1 MNRSLHPLI
10 ALALAAAVGCVSA
23 YAFLYMH
30 GPATGRVPTPTIALV
45 ATAGAPLPPSA
56 PPAGAAISYPPGG
69 EQPAAIVSYRDA
81 VARAAPSVV
90 TVHSAHMLK
99 GRLPLSPD
107 VVVKGLGSGVIID
120 RDGYIV
126 TNYHV
131 VQDASDLAV
140 ALADGTLHLTRIVG
154 VDTESD
160 IALLKIDA
168 EGLRPIA
175 LTDINEVS
183 VGDVALAVGN
193 PLGVGQTVTQG
204 IISAIVRKGA
214 NPVEN
219 FIQTDAAI
227 NPGNS
232 GGALIDTAGR
242 LVGINVAILS
252 HSGGSEGIGFAIPVD
267 YVQTVA
273 SALRTKGRVA
283 RAWLGVSTAP
293 AQRGEGALVVLVE
306 PDGPADRAGIAPGDV
321 IVRFGEKT
329 VSHATDVRSVVIGA
343 EPGTHVPI
351 ELVRKGARATV
362 DVGLLPVPTQQ
373 AAR

>member
-1 MNRSLHPLI
+1 M
-10 ALALAAAVGCVSA
+10 
-23 YAFLYMH
+23 
-30 GPATGRVPTPTIALV
+30 
-45 ATAGAPLPPSA
+45 
-56 PPAGAAISYPPGG
+56 
-69 EQPAAIVSYRDA
+69 
-81 VARAAPSVV
+81 
-90 TVHSAHMLK
+90 TVHSAHLLK
-99 GRLPLSPD
+99 GRLPLSPA
-107 VVVKGLGSGVIID
+107 VLVKGLGSGVIID

-131 VQDASDLAV
+131 VEDASDLAV

-204 IISAIVRKGA
+204 IISAIVRKGTS
-214 NPVEN
+214 PVEN

-252 HSGGSEGIGFAIPVD
+252 HSGGSEGLGFAIPVD

-293 AQRGEGALVVLVE
+293 AQRGRRCARGHR
-306 PDGPADRAGIAPGDV
+306 RAGRAGRITPGSHPATSSCGL
-321 IVRFGEKT
+321 GEKP
-329 VSHATDVRSVVIGA
+329 VSHATDVRSVVVGA

-351 ELVRKGARATV
+351 EFVRKGARATV
-362 DVGLLPVPTQQ
+362 DVKLLPVPTQP

>member
-1 MNRSLHPLI
+1 
-10 ALALAAAVGCVSA
+10 VGCLSA
-23 YAFLYMH
+23 YGVLYLH
-30 GPATGRVPTPTIALV
+30 GPETGRVSASTIALV
-45 ATAGAPLPPSA
+45 ATAGAPLPPSG

-90 TVHSAHMLK
+90 TVHSARMLK

-107 VVVKGLGSGVIID
+107 VLVKGLGSGVIID

-131 VQDASDLAV
+131 VEDASELAV
-140 ALADGTLHLTRIVG
+140 TLADGTLHLTRIVG
-154 VDTESD
+154 VDTASD

-168 EGLRPIA
+168 EGLRPISLA
-175 LTDINEVS
+175 DINEVS

-214 NPVEN
+214 SPFEN

-267 YVQTVA
+267 YVQAVA

-293 AQRGEGALVVLVE
+293 AQRGEGALVILVE
-306 PDGPADRAGIAPGDV
+306 PDGPADHAGIAPGDV
-321 IVRFGEKT
+321 IVRFGEKP
-329 VSHATDVRSVVIGA
+329 VSYSTDVRSVVVGS

-351 ELVRKGARATV
+351 EFVRKGTRSAVEVT
-362 DVGLLPVPTQQ
+362 LLPVPTQQ
-373 AAR
+373 PAAR